1 MCVSRYEVE
10 VENQLFYQAFH
21 YGNIRKLW
29 KIEAH
34 KITQRNKMPL
44 NVDFHRTKYLDPKYS
59 NEYEKV
65 PDVSVTF

>member
-1 MCVSRYEVE
+1 
-10 VENQLFYQAFH
+10 
-21 YGNIRKLW
+21 
-29 KIEAH
+29 
-34 KITQRNKMPL
+34 MPL